1 MGDST
6 NVDPLKQII
15 TLIKDNS
22 GYVAIILA
30 FIASL
35 LDLPGPLPKTTA
47 LITVAVTLTAVWSL
61 RWPKIIAQLPQSEN
75 QILVVGR
82 YEKKV
87 SKSLFRRIADPIRKS
102 GADSYKMGLERRRV
116 EVGALS
122 LLTFVSLGL
131 AQSLF
136 LGFYVELGGTYCPNE
151 ATNELRVVITKFDIP
166 SDSIFDRRLFDSMGK
181 LLKENATVC
190 WLNHVVASTPEAID
204 LGKEQKAA
212 IIIWG
217 NEDPGLS
224 EVHIVATYWDAL
236 GKVRQALPEEK
247 SIFQAYGREQ
257 IPFLTQF
264 VLSEILYMD
273 GNEEKSRTQLKGSL
287 DQARDQD
294 WSKKYPN
301 DLADGY
307 FLLGV
312 RYKIDGPQS
321 ENIQLAIN
329 AYLDAIEAN
338 PDLDR
343 AYLHLCQVRIFA
355 NQLVEARGDCSTL
368 IEKGSFL
375 APWAYILRAQTQPDR
390 DAAESDLNA
399 ALESGLIDPN
409 MVLIARGE
417 LQLIKWKDYQGAI
430 NDFSQAIQAQPERN
444 NLYHYLGMAY
454 ILNKDY
460 GLAKTTYQQIRT
472 PVSQSDRDFFVKG
485 LNELRDENDEI
496 LNRAID
502 EITAILESEKVP

>member
-22 GYVAIILA
+22 GYVAVILA
-30 FIASL
+30 FIASV
-35 LDLPGPLPKTTA
+35 LDIPGPLPKTTA

-61 RWPKIIAQLPQSEN
+61 RLPRITARFPQNEN
-75 QILVVGR
+75 QLLVVGR

-87 SKSLFRRIADPIRKS
+87 PRSLVRRIVDPIQKS
-102 GADSYKMGLERRRV
+102 GTYSYKMGLERRRV

-122 LLTFVSLGL
+122 LLTFVSLGF
-131 AQSLF
+131 AQSQFPGL
-136 LGFYVELGGTYCPNE
+136 YVELGGTYCPNE

-166 SDSIFDRRLFDSMGK
+166 ADSIFDRRLFDSMGK
-181 LLKENATVC
+181 LLRNNATVC

-204 LGKEQKAA
+204 LGKEKKAA

-217 NEDPGLS
+217 NEDPELS
-224 EVHIVATYWDAL
+224 EIHIDATYWDNF
-236 GKVRQALPEEK
+236 GEVRQALPEEK

-287 DQARDQD
+287 DQTRDQD

-307 FLLGV
+307 FLLGLL
-312 RYKIDGPQS
+312 YKIDGPQS
-321 ENIQLAIN
+321 ENIQLAIH
-329 AYLDAIEAN
+329 AYSEAIRAN

-343 AYLHLCQVRIFA
+343 AYLNLCQVRIFGD
-355 NQLVEARGDCSTL
+355 QLAEAREVCSAV

-375 APWAYILRAQTQPDR
+375 APFAYLLRAETQPDR

-417 LQLIKWKDYQGAI
+417 LQLTKWKDYQGAI
-430 NDFSQAIQAQPERN
+430 NDFSQAIQAQPERV

-454 ILNKDY
+454 LLDGNY
-460 GLAKTTYQQIRT
+460 ESARSTYRKVRT
-472 PVSQSDRDFFVKG
+472 QASQADKEFFMKG
-485 LNELRDENDEI
+485 LNDLRDENDEV
-496 LNRAID
+496 LDREID
-502 EITAILESEKVP
+502 EIITILE